1 MLVSPLSV
9 SEVKRDADGALTNG
23 SESEKQ
29 RRSQAEKKPRRLI
42 YGFLFSGFRRWGR
55 LAIRGPFRCKHR
67 IKLRKPRP
75 GHQGP
80 RVGASLPGHDL
91 AGNQIACRLVGDE
104 LAHDLDSETLQRL
117 ESLLADYLG
126 TMLLVSRDRARL
138 NDVAASTLVIEDD
151 GLVKEQQASHD
162 GDLRQRPAEPA
173 CQSGPDPDDPGSKAA
188 DVSREQSRKLS
199 VNERLEPN
207 SMPGRIEQLEKS
219 ARDRHAALAGRS
231 FHRQGR
237 AEIAGGKIRLGGLER
252 DLAAAS
258 RAGMSWK
265 VASGE
270 WRVASELWP
279 LPACTG
285 TSWKSAPVDS
295 ACSLTWQGSLCDR
308 SGDSAALP

>member
-1 MLVSPLSV
+1 MLSNAAFSRFRSKAFQP
-9 SEVKRDADGALTNG
+9 G
-23 SESEKQ
+23 SDV
-29 RRSQAEKKPRRLI
+29 RAYL
-42 YGFLFSGFRRWGR
+42 LFSGFRRWGR
-55 LAIRGPFRCKHR
+55 LAIRGTFRCKHR

-91 AGNQIACRLVGDE
+91 AGNQIVCRLVGDE
-104 LAHDLDSETLQRL
+104 LAHDLDIETLKRL

-126 TMLLVSRDRARL
+126 TMLLVSRACARL
-138 NDVAASTLVIEDD
+138 NDVAVSTLVIEDD

-188 DVSREQSRKLS
+188 AVSREQSRKLS
-199 VNERLEPN
+199 VNERLEPD
-207 SMPGRIEQLEKS
+207 SMSGRIEQLEKTLGIGTLRWPDGRS
-219 ARDRHAALAGRS
+219 TAKVVPGSPAGRS
-231 FHRQGR
+231 TW
-237 AEIAGGKIRLGGLER
+237 AAWNATWPLPTCAGT
-252 DLAAAS
+252 
-258 RAGMSWK
+258 SWK

-279 LPACTG
+279 LPACAG

>member
-1 MLVSPLSV
+1 M
-9 SEVKRDADGALTNG
+9 
-23 SESEKQ
+23 
-29 RRSQAEKKPRRLI
+29 
-42 YGFLFSGFRRWGR
+42 
-55 LAIRGPFRCKHR
+55 
-67 IKLRKPRP
+67 
-75 GHQGP
+75 
-80 RVGASLPGHDL
+80 PGHDL

-104 LAHDLDSETLQRL
+104 LAHDLDIETLERL

-126 TMLLVSRDRARL
+126 TILLVSRDRARL
-138 NDVAASTLVIEDD
+138 NDVATGTLVIEDD

-199 VNERLEPN
+199 VNERLEPD

-237 AEIAGGKIRLGGLER
+237 AGIAGGKIRLGGLER
-252 DLAAAS
+252 DLAAACVL
-258 RAGMSWK
+258 ALLEG
-265 VASGE
+265 GE

-279 LPACTG
+279 LPAAG
-285 TSWKSAPVDS
+285 TSWKSVPADS

-308 SGDSAALP
+308 SGDSAALPCSSRAARSLRRCS